1 MEYIKRYVDEELT
14 DILECMGAVLIVGP
28 KWCGKTTTAT
38 QFAKTIIELQ
48 HPTLG
53 KSYIELA
60 DVDPLLLLDGEKPL
74 LIDEWKMAPEL
85 WDAVRYSVDKTEG
98 YGLYILTGST
108 IVDNSKINHKGVGRI
123 HRLMMRPM
131 SLYESGDSNGKISLV
146 DLFNDKDV
154 KINGITSDLSLH
166 DLTFLASR
174 GGWPETLNIE
184 DKQKQLI
191 IASSYFDNICR
202 DDTYNIDGV
211 KRDSKLFEAIL
222 RSYSRNIS
230 ALVSNTKIMADIEEN
245 YGKISEPTFYS
256 YITVLKNLFV
266 IDNVSAWAPNIRS
279 KQKIRKTEKKEAWAP
294 NIRSKQKIR
303 KTEKKEF
310 IDPSIA
316 VAGLNVT
323 PEMLIYDLETFGF
336 IFETLCIRDLKVY
349 SSPLGG
355 KVLYYNDGTLEVDC
369 VLQIA
374 DGRYGLIEFKLGD
387 KRIDEGAQTL
397 LKMDKLIKQK
407 IAEGNTHIPEPSFLA
422 VITGDPI
429 AKVRKD
435 GVMVIPIGALR

>member
-1 MEYIKRYVDEELT
+1 MEYIKRYVDEELK
-14 DILECMGAVLIVGP
+14 DMLECMGAVLIVGP

-74 LIDEWKMAPEL
+74 LIDEWQMAPEL
-85 WDAVRYSVDKTEG
+85 WDAVRYSVDKTDG

-154 KINGITSDLSLH
+154 KINGITSDLSLR

-191 IASSYFDNICR
+191 VASSYFDNICR

-230 ALVSNTKIMADIEEN
+230 TLVNNTKIMADIEEN

-279 KQKIRKTEKKEAWAP
+279 KQKIRKTEKKE
-294 NIRSKQKIR
+294 
-303 KTEKKEF
+303 F
-310 IDPSIA
+310 VDPSIA

-349 SSPLGG
+349 SAPLGG

-407 IAEGNTHIPEPSFLA
+407 IAEGNTHIQEPSFLA

>member
-1 MEYIKRYVDEELT
+1 MEYIKRYVDEELN

-38 QFAKTIIELQ
+38 QFAKTVIELQ

-60 DVDPLLLLDGEKPL
+60 DVDPLLVLDGEKPL
-74 LIDEWKMAPEL
+74 LIDEWQMAPEL
-85 WDAVRYSVDKTEG
+85 WDAVRYSVDKTDG

-131 SLYESGDSNGKISLV
+131 SLYESGDSNGKISLI
-146 DLFNDKDV
+146 DLFNDSDV
-154 KINGITSDLSLH
+154 KINGVTSDLSLS

-174 GGWPETLNIE
+174 GGWPETLNIK
-184 DKQKQLI
+184 DKRKQLI
-191 IASSYFDNICR
+191 VASSYFDNICR

-230 ALVSNTKIMADIEEN
+230 TLVANTKIMSDIEEN

-256 YITVLKNLFV
+256 YISVLKNLFV
-266 IDNVSAWAPNIRS
+266 IDNVPAWAPNIRS
-279 KQKIRKTEKKEAWAP
+279 KQKIRK
-294 NIRSKQKIR
+294 S
-303 KTEKKEF
+303 EKKEF

-316 VAGLNVT
+316 VAGLNAT
-323 PEMLIYDLETFGF
+323 PDMLVYDLETFGF

-349 SSPLGG
+349 SAPLGG

-387 KRIDEGAQTL
+387 KRIDDGAKSL

-407 IAEGNTHIPEPSFLA
+407 IAVGNTHIPEPSFLA
-422 VITGDPI
+422 VITGNPI

>member
-1 MEYIKRYVDEELT
+1 MEYIKRYVDDELN

-74 LIDEWKMAPEL
+74 LIDEWQMAPEL
-85 WDAVRYSVDKTEG
+85 WDAVRYSVDKTDG

-131 SLYESGDSNGKISLV
+131 SLYESGDSNGNIPLSG
-146 DLFNDKDV
+146 LFNEKDV
-154 KINGITSDLSLH
+154 KINGITSDLSLR

-191 IASSYFDNICR
+191 VASSYFDNICR
-202 DDTYNIDGV
+202 DDIYNIDGV

-230 ALVSNTKIMADIEEN
+230 TLVSNTKIIADIEEN

-266 IDNVSAWAPNIRS
+266 IDNVP
-279 KQKIRKTEKKEAWAP
+279 AWAP

-323 PEMLIYDLETFGF
+323 PEMLVYDLETFGF

-349 SSPLGG
+349 SAPLGG

-374 DGRYGLIEFKLGD
+374 DGRYGLIEFKLGE

-407 IAEGNTHIPEPSFLA
+407 ITEGDTHIPEPSFLA
-422 VITGDPI
+422 VITGGQI
-429 AKVRKD
+429 AKIRKD

>member
-1 MEYIKRYVDEELT
+1 MEYIERYVDEELKN
-14 DILECMGAVLIVGP
+14 ILECMGAVLIVGP
-28 KWCGKTTTAT
+28 KWCGKTTTAS
-38 QFAKTIIELQ
+38 QFARTIIELQ

-60 DVDPLLLLDGEKPL
+60 DLDPLLLLDGEKPL
-74 LIDEWKMAPEL
+74 LVDEWQMAPEL
-85 WDAVRYSVDKTEG
+85 WDAVRYSVDKTDG

-123 HRLMMRPM
+123 HRMMMRPM
-131 SLYESGDSNGKISLV
+131 SLYEGGDSNGKILLI
-146 DLFNDKDV
+146 DLFNDEDV
-154 KINGITSDLSLH
+154 KINGITSDLSLM

-191 IASSYFDNICR
+191 VTSSYFDNICR

-211 KRDSKLFEAIL
+211 KRDSKIFEAIL

-230 ALVSNTKIMADIEEN
+230 TLVNNTKIMADIEEN

-256 YITVLKNLFV
+256 YIAVLKNLFV
-266 IDNVSAWAPNIRS
+266 IDNVPAWAPNIRS
-279 KQKIRKTEKKEAWAP
+279 KQKIRK
-294 NIRSKQKIR
+294 S
-303 KTEKKEF
+303 EKKEF
-310 IDPSIA
+310 VDSSIA

-323 PEMLIYDLETFGF
+323 PEMLLYDLETFGF

-349 SSPLGG
+349 SAPLGG
-355 KVLYYNDGTLEVDC
+355 KVLYYNDSTLEVDC

-387 KRIDEGAQTL
+387 NRIDEGALSL

-407 IAEGNTHIPEPSFLA
+407 IANGDTHIPEPSFLA
-422 VITGDPI
+422 VITGDAI

>member
-74 LIDEWKMAPEL
+74 LIDEWQMAPEL

-230 ALVSNTKIMADIEEN
+230 ALVSNTKIIADIEEN

-266 IDNVSAWAPNIRS
+266 IDNVS
-279 KQKIRKTEKKEAWAP
+279 AWAP

>member
-1 MEYIKRYVDEELT
+1 MEYIKRYVDDELKN
-14 DILECMGAVLIVGP
+14 ILECMGAVLIIGP
-28 KWCGKTTTAT
+28 KWYGKTTTAT

-60 DVDPLLLLDGEKPL
+60 DVDPLLLLEGEKPL
-74 LIDEWKMAPEL
+74 LIDEWQMAPEL
-85 WDAVRYSVDKTEG
+85 WDAVRYSVDKTDG

-131 SLYESGDSNGKISLV
+131 SLYESGDSNGKISLI

-154 KINGITSDLSLH
+154 KINGITSDLSLR

-184 DKQKQLI
+184 DKQKQLTV
-191 IASSYFDNICR
+191 ASSYFDNICR
-202 DDTYNIDGV
+202 DDTYSIDGV

-222 RSYSRNIS
+222 RSYSHNIS
-230 ALVSNTKIMADIEEN
+230 TLVNNTKIMADIEEN
-245 YGKISEPTFYS
+245 YGRISEPTFYS
-256 YITVLKNLFV
+256 YIAVLKNLFV
-266 IDNVSAWAPNIRS
+266 IDNVL
-279 KQKIRKTEKKEAWAP
+279 AWAP

-310 IDPSIA
+310 VDPSIA

-323 PEMLIYDLETFGF
+323 PEMLMYDLETFGF

-349 SSPLGG
+349 SAPLGG

-407 IAEGNTHIPEPSFLA
+407 IADGNTHIPEPSFLA
-422 VITGDPI
+422 IITGGPI

-435 GVMVIPIGALR
+435 GVLVIPIGALR

>member
-1 MEYIKRYVDEELT
+1 MEYIKRYVDDELKN
-14 DILECMGAVLIVGP
+14 ILECMGAVLIVGP

-60 DVDPLLLLDGEKPL
+60 DVDPLLLLDGKKPL
-74 LIDEWKMAPEL
+74 LIDEWQMAPEL

-146 DLFNDKDV
+146 DLFNNNDV
-154 KINGITSDLSLH
+154 KINGITSDLSLR

-174 GGWPETLNIE
+174 GGWPETVNIE

-191 IASSYFDNICR
+191 VASSYFDNICR

-230 ALVSNTKIMADIEEN
+230 TLVSNTKIMGDIEEN

-266 IDNVSAWAPNIRS
+266 IDNVPAWAPNIRS
-279 KQKIRKTEKKEAWAP
+279 KQKM
-294 NIRSKQKIR
+294 R

-316 VAGLNVT
+316 VAGLSVT
-323 PEMLIYDLETFGF
+323 PEMLVYDLETFGF

-349 SSPLGG
+349 SAPLGG

-387 KRIDEGAQTL
+387 KRIDDGAQTL

-407 IAEGNTHIPEPSFLA
+407 IAKGDTHIPEPSFLA
-422 VITGDPI
+422 VITGDQI
-429 AKVRKD
+429 AKIRKD

>member
-1 MEYIKRYVDEELT
+1 MEYIKRYVDDELKN
-14 DILECMGAVLIVGP
+14 ILECMGAVLIIGP

-60 DVDPLLLLDGEKPL
+60 DVDPLVLLEGEKPL
-74 LIDEWKMAPEL
+74 LIDEWQMAPEL
-85 WDAVRYSVDKTEG
+85 WDAVRYSVDKTDG

-131 SLYESGDSNGKISLV
+131 SLYESGDSNGKISLI
-146 DLFNDKDV
+146 DLFNDKDI
-154 KINGITSDLSLH
+154 KINGITSDLSLS

-191 IASSYFDNICR
+191 VASSYFDNICR
-202 DDTYNIDGV
+202 DDTYNIDGI

-230 ALVSNTKIMADIEEN
+230 TLVANTRIMADIEEN
-245 YGKISEPTFYS
+245 YGRISEPTFYS
-256 YITVLKNLFV
+256 YIAVLKNLFV
-266 IDNVSAWAPNIRS
+266 IDNVP
-279 KQKIRKTEKKEAWAP
+279 AWAP

-310 IDPSIA
+310 VDPSIA
-316 VAGLNVT
+316 VAGLNAT
-323 PEMLIYDLETFGF
+323 PEMLMYDLETFGF

-349 SSPLGG
+349 SAPLGG

-387 KRIDEGAQTL
+387 KRIDDGAQTL

-407 IAEGNTHIPEPSFLA
+407 IADGNTYIPEPSFLA
-422 VITGDPI
+422 IITGDSI

>member
-74 LIDEWKMAPEL
+74 LIDEWQMAPEL

-279 KQKIRKTEKKEAWAP
+279 KQKIRKTEKKE
-294 NIRSKQKIR
+294 
-303 KTEKKEF
+303 F

-336 IFETLCIRDLKVY
+336 IFEILCIRDLKVY

>member
-74 LIDEWKMAPEL
+74 LIDEWQMAPEL
-85 WDAVRYSVDKTEG
+85 WDAVRYSVDKTDG

-154 KINGITSDLSLH
+154 KINGITSDLSLR

-191 IASSYFDNICR
+191 VASSYFDNICR
-202 DDTYNIDGV
+202 DDTYNIDCV

-230 ALVSNTKIMADIEEN
+230 TLVSNTKIIADIEEN

-266 IDNVSAWAPNIRS
+266 IDNVS
-279 KQKIRKTEKKEAWAP
+279 AWAP

-407 IAEGNTHIPEPSFLA
+407 IAEGNTHIPEPNFLA

>member
-279 KQKIRKTEKKEAWAP
+279 KQKIRKTEKKE
-294 NIRSKQKIR
+294 
-303 KTEKKEF
+303 F

>member
-74 LIDEWKMAPEL
+74 LIDEWQMAPEL

-279 KQKIRKTEKKEAWAP
+279 KQKIRKTEKKE
-294 NIRSKQKIR
+294 
-303 KTEKKEF
+303 F

>member
-74 LIDEWKMAPEL
+74 LIDEWQMAPEL

-146 DLFNDKDV
+146 DLFNNNDV
-154 KINGITSDLSLH
+154 KINGITSDLSLR

-174 GGWPETLNIE
+174 GGWPETVNIE

-191 IASSYFDNICR
+191 VASSYFDNICR

-266 IDNVSAWAPNIRS
+266 IDNVS
-279 KQKIRKTEKKEAWAP
+279 AWAP

>member
-1 MEYIKRYVDEELT
+1 MEYIKRYVDEELK

-48 HPTLG
+48 HPKLG

-74 LIDEWKMAPEL
+74 LIDEWQMAPEL
-85 WDAVRYSVDKTEG
+85 WDAVRYFVDKTDG

-154 KINGITSDLSLH
+154 KINGITSDLSLN

-174 GGWPETLNIE
+174 GGWPETLNIK

-191 IASSYFDNICR
+191 VASSYFDNICR
-202 DDTYNIDGV
+202 DDTYNLDGV
-211 KRDSKLFEAIL
+211 KRDSKIFEAIL

-230 ALVSNTKIMADIEEN
+230 TLVSNTKIMADIEEN

-256 YITVLKNLFV
+256 YISVLKNLFV
-266 IDNVSAWAPNIRS
+266 IDNVPAWSPNIRS
-279 KQKIRKTEKKEAWAP
+279 KQKIRK
-294 NIRSKQKIR
+294 S
-303 KTEKKEF
+303 EKKEF
-310 IDPSIA
+310 VDPSIA

-323 PEMLIYDLETFGF
+323 PEMLVFDLETFGF

-349 SSPLGG
+349 SAPLGG

-387 KRIDEGAQTL
+387 KRINEGAQSL
-397 LKMDKLIKQK
+397 LKMDELIKQK
-407 IAEGNTHIPEPSFLA
+407 IADGKTHIPEPSFLA
-422 VITGDPI
+422 VITGDNI

>member
-1 MEYIKRYVDEELT
+1 MEYIKRYVDEELK

-74 LIDEWKMAPEL
+74 LIDEWQMAPEL

-211 KRDSKLFEAIL
+211 KRDSKVFEVIF

-230 ALVSNTKIMADIEEN
+230 TLVNNTKIMADIEEN

-279 KQKIRKTEKKEAWAP
+279 KQKIRKTEKKE
-294 NIRSKQKIR
+294 
-303 KTEKKEF
+303 F
-310 IDPSIA
+310 VDPSIA
-316 VAGLNVT
+316 VAGLNAT
-323 PEMLIYDLETFGF
+323 PEMLVYDLETFGF

-349 SSPLGG
+349 SAPLGG

-387 KRIDEGAQTL
+387 KRIDDGAQSL
-397 LKMDKLIKQK
+397 LKIDKLIKQK
-407 IAEGNTHIPEPSFLA
+407 IAEGDTYIPEPSFLA
-422 VITGDPI
+422 VITGDSI

>member
-1 MEYIKRYVDEELT
+1 MEYIKRYVDDELN

-74 LIDEWKMAPEL
+74 LIDEWQMAPEL
-85 WDAVRYSVDKTEG
+85 WDAVRYSVDKTDG

-131 SLYESGDSNGKISLV
+131 SLYESGDSNGNIPLSG
-146 DLFNDKDV
+146 LFNEKDV
-154 KINGITSDLSLH
+154 KINGITSDLSLR

-191 IASSYFDNICR
+191 VASSYFDNICR

-230 ALVSNTKIMADIEEN
+230 TLVSNTKIIADIEEN

-266 IDNVSAWAPNIRS
+266 IDNVP
-279 KQKIRKTEKKEAWAP
+279 AWAP

-310 IDPSIA
+310 VDPSIA

-323 PEMLIYDLETFGF
+323 PEMLVYDLETFGF

-349 SSPLGG
+349 SAPLGG

-374 DGRYGLIEFKLGD
+374 DGRYGLIEFKLGE

-407 IAEGNTHIPEPSFLA
+407 IAEGDTHIPEPSFLA
-422 VITGDPI
+422 VITGGQI
-429 AKVRKD
+429 AKIRKD
-435 GVMVIPIGALR
+435 GVMVIPIGVLR

>member
-1 MEYIKRYVDEELT
+1 MEYIKRYVDEELN

-74 LIDEWKMAPEL
+74 LIDEWQMAPEL

-279 KQKIRKTEKKEAWAP
+279 KQKIRKTEKKE
-294 NIRSKQKIR
+294 
-303 KTEKKEF
+303 F

>member
-1 MEYIKRYVDEELT
+1 MGDKMEYIKRYVDEELKE
-14 DILECMGAVLIVGP
+14 ILECMGAVLIVGP

-38 QFAKTIIELQ
+38 QFAKSVIELQ

-60 DVDPLLLLDGEKPL
+60 DVDPLLLLEGEKPL
-74 LIDEWKMAPEL
+74 LVDEWQMAPQL
-85 WDAVRYSVDKTEG
+85 WDAVRYSVDKTDG

-123 HRLMMRPM
+123 HRMMMRPM

-146 DLFNDKDV
+146 DLFDDKDV
-154 KINGITSDLSLH
+154 KINGITSDLSLS

-191 IASSYFDNICR
+191 VASSYFDNICR
-202 DDTYNIDGV
+202 DDTYNLDGV
-211 KRDSKLFEAIL
+211 KRDSRLFEAIL

-230 ALVSNTKIMADIEEN
+230 TLVNNTKIMADIEEN
-245 YGKISEPTFYS
+245 YGSISEPTFYS
-256 YITVLKNLFV
+256 YISVLKNLFV
-266 IDNVSAWAPNIRS
+266 IDNVPAWS
-279 KQKIRKTEKKEAWAP
+279 P

-323 PEMLIYDLETFGF
+323 PEMLAYDLETFGF

-349 SSPLGG
+349 SAPLGG

-387 KRIDEGAQTL
+387 KRIDAGAQSL
-397 LKMDKLIKQK
+397 LKMDELIKQR
-407 IAEGNTHIPEPSFLA
+407 IAEGKTHIPEPSFLA
-422 VITGDPI
+422 VITGDSI

>member
-1 MEYIKRYVDEELT
+1 MEYIKRYVDEELN

-38 QFAKTIIELQ
+38 QFAKTVIELQ

-60 DVDPLLLLDGEKPL
+60 DVDPLLVLDGEKPL
-74 LIDEWKMAPEL
+74 LIDEWQMAPEL
-85 WDAVRYSVDKTEG
+85 WDAVRYSVDKTDG

-131 SLYESGDSNGKISLV
+131 SLYESGDSNGKISLI
-146 DLFNDKDV
+146 DLFNDSDV
-154 KINGITSDLSLH
+154 KINGVTSDLSLS

-174 GGWPETLNIE
+174 GGWPETLNIK
-184 DKQKQLI
+184 DKRKQLI
-191 IASSYFDNICR
+191 VASSYFDNICR

-230 ALVSNTKIMADIEEN
+230 TLVANTKIMSDIEEN

-256 YITVLKNLFV
+256 YISVLKNLFV
-266 IDNVSAWAPNIRS
+266 IDNVPAWAPNIRS
-279 KQKIRKTEKKEAWAP
+279 KQKIRK
-294 NIRSKQKIR
+294 S
-303 KTEKKEF
+303 EKKEF

-316 VAGLNVT
+316 VAGLNAT
-323 PEMLIYDLETFGF
+323 PEMLVYDLETFGF

-349 SSPLGG
+349 SAPLGG

-387 KRIDEGAQTL
+387 KRIDDGAKSL

>member
-74 LIDEWKMAPEL
+74 LIDEWHMAPEL
-85 WDAVRYSVDKTEG
+85 WDAVRYSVDKTDG

-191 IASSYFDNICR
+191 VASSYFDNICR

-230 ALVSNTKIMADIEEN
+230 TLVSNTKIIADIEEN

-266 IDNVSAWAPNIRS
+266 IDNVS
-279 KQKIRKTEKKEAWAP
+279 AWAP

-407 IAEGNTHIPEPSFLA
+407 IAEGNTHIPEPNFLA

>member
-1 MEYIKRYVDEELT
+1 MEYIKRYVDDELK

-28 KWCGKTTTAT
+28 KWCGKTTTAS
-38 QFAKTIIELQ
+38 QFAKSIIELQ

-53 KSYIELA
+53 KSFIELA
-60 DVDPLLLLDGEKPL
+60 DVDPLLLLDREKPL
-74 LIDEWKMAPEL
+74 LIDEWQMAPEL
-85 WDAVRYSVDKTEG
+85 WDAVRYSVDKTDG

-131 SLYESGDSNGKISLV
+131 SLYESGDSNGKISLI

-154 KINGITSDLSLH
+154 KINGITSDLSLR

-174 GGWPETLNIE
+174 GGWPETLNIQ

-191 IASSYFDNICR
+191 VASSYFDNICR
-202 DDTYNIDGV
+202 DDTYTIDGV

-230 ALVSNTKIMADIEEN
+230 TLVNNTKIMADIEEN

-256 YITVLKNLFV
+256 YISVLKNLFV
-266 IDNVSAWAPNIRS
+266 IDNVP
-279 KQKIRKTEKKEAWAP
+279 AWAP

-323 PEMLIYDLETFGF
+323 PEMLVYDLETFGF

-349 SSPLGG
+349 SAPLGG
-355 KVLYYNDGTLEVDC
+355 KVLYYNDGTLVVDC
-369 VLQIA
+369 ILQIA

-387 KRIDEGAQTL
+387 KRIDDGAQSL
-397 LKMDKLIKQK
+397 LMMDKLIKEK
-407 IAEGNTHIPEPSFLA
+407 IANGDTHIPEPSFLA
-422 VITGDPI
+422 VITGDSI

-435 GVMVIPIGALR
+435 GVMVIPIGTLR

>member
-1 MEYIKRYVDEELT
+1 MEYIKRYVDDELK
-14 DILECMGAVLIVGP
+14 DILECIGAVLIIGP

-60 DVDPLLLLDGEKPL
+60 DVDPLLLLEGEKPL
-74 LIDEWKMAPEL
+74 LIDEWQMAPEL
-85 WDAVRYSVDKTEG
+85 WDAVRYSVDKTDG

-131 SLYESGDSNGKISLV
+131 SLYESGDSNGKISLI

-154 KINGITSDLSLH
+154 KINGITSELSLK

-174 GGWPETLNIE
+174 GGWPETLNIK

-191 IASSYFDNICR
+191 VASSYFDNICR

-230 ALVSNTKIMADIEEN
+230 TLVNNTKIMADIEEN
-245 YGKISEPTFYS
+245 YGEISEPTFYS
-256 YITVLKNLFV
+256 YISVLKNLFV
-266 IDNVSAWAPNIRS
+266 IDNVP
-279 KQKIRKTEKKEAWAP
+279 AWAP

-310 IDPSIA
+310 VDPSIA

-323 PEMLIYDLETFGF
+323 PEMLMYDLETFGF

-349 SSPLGG
+349 SAPLGG
-355 KVLYYNDGTLEVDC
+355 NVLYYNDGTLEVDC

-374 DGRYGLIEFKLGD
+374 DGRYGLIEFKLGN
-387 KRIDEGAQTL
+387 KRIDEGAQNL

-407 IAEGNTHIPEPSFLA
+407 IAEGDTHIPEPSFLA
-422 VITGDPI
+422 IITGDPI